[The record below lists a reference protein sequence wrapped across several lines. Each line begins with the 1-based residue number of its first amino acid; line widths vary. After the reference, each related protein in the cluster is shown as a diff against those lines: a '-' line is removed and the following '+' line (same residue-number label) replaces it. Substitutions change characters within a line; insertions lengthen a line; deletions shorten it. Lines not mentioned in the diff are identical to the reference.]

1 MKTLNKKH
9 TSQLFTTPDGYA
21 LLKARWSKLVNDPD
35 AKPLSGAD
43 HLWYLILRGKN
54 YQKAFFPGKKMEH
67 YNVPQGLYD
76 ALMSYSF
83 QKRLQFDNVFGDIL
97 VEDWRGL
104 ISQIIP
110 SCYTQNHYESEP
122 YITEQVE
129 ALFGKA
135 EPQTTANSTINRV
148 EVYAEANA

>member
-9 TSQLFTTPDGYA
+9 TSQLFTTPDGYDT
-21 LLKARWSKLVNDPD
+21 LKKRWSNLVNDPN

-43 HLWYLILRGKN
+43 YLWYLILRGKD
-54 YQKAFFPGKKMEH
+54 YHKAFFPGKKMEH
-67 YNVPQGLYD
+67 YNIPQGLYD

-83 QKRLQFDNVFGDIL
+83 QKRLQFDSIFGDIL
-97 VEDWRGL
+97 VEDWRAL

-110 SCYTQNHYESEP
+110 SCYTGNHYESEP

-129 ALFGKA
+129 LLFGKA
-135 EPQTTANSTINRV
+135 EPKTTENSTINRV